1 MSETTEKVIAIT
13 TPLTGRKEI
22 QTSVTEITAENVGA
36 VLSQAY
42 IKHLV
47 NKGQIEYL
55 YKYYK
60 GDQPVL
66 YRTKEI
72 RPEIC
77 NHVVENRANA
87 IVTFRVG
94 YTVGKPVQYVSSV
107 SDDSVS
113 EAIAVLNDMMR
124 IAGKA
129 TKDKQL
135 VEWQMICGT
144 GYRMVLPKADRN
156 PKVPFDMWTADPRQT
171 FVIYMNDIGHTPL
184 AGVYYTVADNQDIT
198 FYVYTKDWYYKV
210 DGWQTAKIVEDGPNP
225 VGRIPIIEYPL
236 NMARLGAFE
245 VVLSLLD
252 CLSDLESNRMDAVAQ
267 FVQSLLIAVN
277 CEFPDD
283 TTANDIRQAGM
294 VALRSIGENKADIKV
309 ISEALDQQQTQTLK
323 QSILDAIY
331 EIAGIPSQ
339 SNGSTSDSSNNGAVI
354 LKNGWQGAETRA
366 QDFEQ
371 MFREPEQRFLE
382 IVCDI
387 CNTLSGMNLDPYDLD
402 IKFTRR
408 NYEDILSKSQTLT
421 TMLANDKIHPQCAYE
436 ACGLFVDVQEA
447 YNMGMEWF
455 KEHGQNQEI
464 APVVSNP
471 DQTHGE
477 ANKTENIE
485 GEGDDE

>member
-1 MSETTEKVIAIT
+1 MSETTENVIAIT

-144 GYRMVLPKADRN
+144 GYRMVLPKCF
-156 PKVPFDMWTADPRQT
+156 PK
-171 FVIYMNDIGHTPL
+171 
-184 AGVYYTVADNQDIT
+184 
-198 FYVYTKDWYYKV
+198 
-210 DGWQTAKIVEDGPNP
+210 
-225 VGRIPIIEYPL
+225 
-236 NMARLGAFE
+236 
-245 VVLSLLD
+245 
-252 CLSDLESNRMDAVAQ
+252 
-267 FVQSLLIAVN
+267 LI
-277 CEFPDD
+277 
-283 TTANDIRQAGM
+283 
-294 VALRSIGENKADIKV
+294 
-309 ISEALDQQQTQTLK
+309 
-323 QSILDAIY
+323 
-331 EIAGIPSQ
+331 GIP
-339 SNGSTSDSSNNGAVI
+339 
-354 LKNGWQGAETRA
+354 
-366 QDFEQ
+366 
-371 MFREPEQRFLE
+371 
-382 IVCDI
+382 
-387 CNTLSGMNLDPYDLD
+387 
-402 IKFTRR
+402 
-408 NYEDILSKSQTLT
+408 KSRL
-421 TMLANDKIHPQCAYE
+421 I
-436 ACGLFVDVQEA
+436 CGLPILA
-447 YNMGMEWF
+447 R
-455 KEHGQNQEI
+455 
-464 APVVSNP
+464 PLSS
-471 DQTHGE
+471 T
-477 ANKTENIE
+477 
-485 GEGDDE
+485 